1 MKYQLLK
8 TPPLMRFIGVTIPN
22 RFEDNNSNVQDQS
35 LVQALVLGQDIGLWS
50 GNRRRMEIAECRMWL
65 SLLIETVKH
74 VLTLTS
80 QDLNIPITMIR
91 GRGSFQKSSY
101 PPFHVSPADEGA
113 VLEEKWQL
121 WCRRESWKRSAILP

>member
-1 MKYQLLK
+1 
-8 TPPLMRFIGVTIPN
+8 MRTTGVTIPN

-50 GNRRRMEIAECRMWL
+50 GNRRRMEIAECRMPYL
-65 SLLIETVKH
+65 PFAFVRH
-74 VLTLTS
+74 VLTLML

-101 PPFHVSPADEGA
+101 PPFHVSPTDEGA
-113 VLEEKWQL
+113 ALEEKWKA
-121 WCRRESWKRSAILP
+121 WCRRESWKR